1 MYYIFHDQNL
11 KYIFTCTFKRSFLS
25 IWNSFGTV
33 RLFLLLETTILKS
46 LPLAHRSALNFTIQW
61 LWILIYIINSCK
73 ENYDMNPKLWNY
85 VIVKKKNI
93 WFHSPR
99 SKSTSWNQN
108 VSRKE
113 QSENTIWNYR
123 FPFFPEVF
131 IDATCI
137 RVKIALEALG
147 RSSTISVR
155 EALPSLS
162 LHFVILILW
171 IFYEAMALS

>member
-1 MYYIFHDQNL
+1 MKFIWDCTSFPPLRNNDTEVTSFSTQKCPKFHH
-11 KYIFTCTFKRSFLS
+11 S
-25 IWNSFGTV
+25 V
-33 RLFLLLETTILKS
+33 
-46 LPLAHRSALNFTIQW
+46 ALNSNIHHKFMQG
-61 LWILIYIINSCK
+61 
-73 ENYDMNPKLWNY
+73 KLWHESKIMELRNCE
-85 VIVKKKNI
+85 KKNI

-108 VSRKE
+108 VSIKE

>member
-1 MYYIFHDQNL
+1 MKFIWD
-11 KYIFTCTFKRSFLS
+11 CTSF
-25 IWNSFGTV
+25 
-33 RLFLLLETTILKS
+33 FLLLETTILKS
-46 LPLAHRSALNFTIQW
+46 LSLAHRSALNFTIQW
-61 LWILIYIINSCK
+61 LWILIYINIILIYINSCK

-85 VIVKKKNI
+85 VIVKKNI

-108 VSRKE
+108 VSIKE